1 MPEPWQHGNTLPTR
15 KYCTRKVVPWVGN
28 PSRRLHFHCSNSESV
43 SPIFGGG
50 PTTNKHRM
58 NFSSRRLRF
67 SHCGPHDWHTCETK
81 CSLNVSRPIN
91 IDYKDRVY
99 NYFFE
104 LFPEMVEEFPAYAA
118 SEQMHKWTTFWHE
131 YIEWV
136 ES

>member
-1 MPEPWQHGNTLPTR
+1 MSVIIGRYTEAQFAATL
-15 KYCTRKVVPWVGN
+15 
-28 PSRRLHFHCSNSESV
+28 L
-43 SPIFGGG
+43 
-50 PTTNKHRM
+50 
-58 NFSSRRLRF
+58 
-67 SHCGPHDWHTCETK
+67 HCGPHDWHTCETK